1 MKANK
6 TRNKELTKLYLSN
19 KSIRNKDR
27 FINLMVFAI
36 VFFITVMMIAQ
47 IV

>member
-19 KSIRNKDR
+19 KSIRNKDKV
-27 FINLMVFAI
+27 INLLVFTI
-36 VFFITVMMIAQ
+36 VFFITVLMISQ

>member
-1 MKANK
+1 MKVNK

-19 KSIRNKDR
+19 KSIKNKDR
-27 FINLMVFAI
+27 IINVMVFTI
-36 VFFITVMMIAQ
+36 VFFITVLMISQ

>member
-1 MKANK
+1 MKVNK

-19 KSIRNKDR
+19 KSMRNKDR
-27 FINLMVFAI
+27 IINIMVFTI
-36 VFFITVMMIAQ
+36 VFFITVLMISQ

>member
-19 KSIRNKDR
+19 KSIKNKDR
-27 FINLMVFAI
+27 VINLLVFTI
-36 VFFITVMMIAQ
+36 VFFIAIMMISQ
-47 IV
+47 IL